1 MAEDGAVTDRFTESP
16 NPHRIYRDPD
26 NGVFLGVCAGIAA
39 YFGVSPGKVRFG
51 AVVLGLIFFPHI
63 LIAYLAAAVFLK
75 RRPRLLYRSPDEEV
89 FWRSVSVQPADTFSA
104 IRHNF
109 RELEQ
114 RLAGMERYVTSSEFK
129 LNRDFRD
136 LEGR

>member
-1 MAEDGAVTDRFTESP
+1 MSGRFNESP
-16 NPHRIYRDPD
+16 NPHRLYRDPD
-26 NGVFLGVCAGIAA
+26 NGMALGVCAGLAA
-39 YFGVSPGKVRFG
+39 YFGVSPGKVRVGTVILAF
-51 AVVLGLIFFPHI
+51 IFFPHI

-75 RRPRLLYRSPDEEV
+75 RRPGRLYRSPDEEV
-89 FWRSVSVQPADTFSA
+89 FWRSVSVQPSDTFSA

-114 RLAGMERYVTSSEFK
+114 RMAGMERYVTSSEFK

>member
-1 MAEDGAVTDRFTESP
+1 M
-16 NPHRIYRDPD
+16 
-26 NGVFLGVCAGIAA
+26 
-39 YFGVSPGKVRFG
+39 
-51 AVVLGLIFFPHI
+51 
-63 LIAYLAAAVFLK
+63 
-75 RRPRLLYRSPDEEV
+75 YRSPDEEV

-104 IRHNF
+104 IRHSF

-114 RLAGMERYVTSSEFK
+114 RVVGIERYVTSSEFK

>member
-1 MAEDGAVTDRFTESP
+1 VAEDGAVTDRFTESP

-26 NGVFLGVCAGIAA
+26 NGVLLGVCAGIAA
-39 YFGVSPGKVRFG
+39 YFGISSGKVRFG
-51 AVVLGLIFFPHI
+51 AVVLAFFFFPHVV
-63 LIAYLAAAVFLK
+63 IAYLAAAVFLK

-114 RLAGMERYVTSSEFK
+114 RLVGMERYVTSSEFK

>member
-1 MAEDGAVTDRFTESP
+1 MTGRFTESP
-16 NPHRIYRDPD
+16 NPHRLYRDPE

-39 YFGVSPGKVRFG
+39 YFGVSPGKVRLG
-51 AVVLGLIFFPHI
+51 AVVLGFVFFPHV
-63 LIAYLAAAVFLK
+63 LLAYLAAAVFLK
-75 RRPRLLYRSPDEEV
+75 RRPTLLYRSPDEEV

-104 IRHNF
+104 IRHSF

-114 RLAGMERYVTSSEFK
+114 RVVGIERYVTSAEFK

>member
-1 MAEDGAVTDRFTESP
+1 MSGRFTESP
-16 NPHRIYRDPD
+16 NPHRLYRDPD
-26 NGVFLGVCAGIAA
+26 SGMVFGVCAGLAA

-51 AVVLGLIFFPHI
+51 TVVLAFFFFPHV
-63 LIAYLAAAVFLK
+63 LIAYLAAAMFLK
-75 RRPRLLYRSPDEEV
+75 RRPTLLYRSPDEEV

>member
-1 MAEDGAVTDRFTESP
+1 MRDDSTTGRFADSP
-16 NPHRIYRDPD
+16 NPHRIYRDPER
-26 NGVFLGVCAGIAA
+26 GLILGVCAGIAA
-39 YFGVSPGKVRFG
+39 YFDISPAKVRIGTVGLAFFFLPQ
-51 AVVLGLIFFPHI
+51 VVIVYLI
-63 LIAYLAAAVFLK
+63 AAAVLK
-75 RRPRLLYRSPDEEV
+75 RRPVLMYRSRDEEQ
-89 FWRSVSVQPADTFSA
+89 FWRAVSVKPADTFSA

-114 RLAGMERYVTSSEFK
+114 RIAGMERYVTSAEFK